1 MLILIPWKPVA
12 VTWGLLSGMLLFGFI
27 VSSLMEGKNPFA
39 PHLTQMHNT
48 VVRQSAMHTSQPRK
62 SVHKTSPPTTK

>member
-12 VTWGLLSGMLLFGFI
+12 VAWGLLSGMLLFGFI

-39 PHLTQMHNT
+39 PHLTQMHST
-48 VVRQSAMHTSQPRK
+48 VVRQSAIHTGQPHK
-62 SVHKTSPPTTK
+62 SVHKASPATTE